1 MTTEHEDVRRSIPLR
16 QGVGHALRL
25 NRLALDVL
33 NSRSRTSRRQAA
45 AMITGAISDLEAGL
59 QHEAE
64 EGTRD
69 LSSNLFRALDPMIT
83 FAEIEG
89 ARTVL
94 KLILAALPEIGDQEA
109 QQ

>member
-1 MTTEHEDVRRSIPLR
+1 MFPSAQPVAKE
-16 QGVGHALRL
+16 ALRL
-25 NRLALDVL
+25 SCALLPQGPELGLLAY
-33 NSRSRTSRRQAA
+33 RSRFRGPARARPGRLSRL
-45 AMITGAISDLEAGL
+45 DN
-59 QHEAE
+59 
-64 EGTRD
+64 
-69 LSSNLFRALDPMIT
+69 LSALFRALDPMIT